1 MLYLKFSISGF
12 HVCWGGTLQVVVG
25 FYVPVSY
32 FLFLLHPSV
41 ELHCQVWSRLCKAGT
56 TGTEQREDA
65 AEDGGIWFD

>member
-1 MLYLKFSISGF
+1 M
-12 HVCWGGTLQVVVG
+12 VVG